1 MKLALWLC
9 ILIPSVFSQVY
20 DNSMKQAINPKR
32 IQYSSIDNS
41 INVALYPSDCNGSSG
56 HCDGRHRNEVRTHCY
71 NKFQTRVCLPNIR
84 YKMSSLSFFHIIQL
98 KSPQHSHPLFSIGY
112 YKHQF
117 VIYVFSGYKHIVI
130 GSSNDLAQSCIDV
143 HITRNGNNIDYDID
157 SKSGQVDIP
166 NMGNAYFKF
175 GLYTNGNVPYALFI
189 KFLHTECN

>member
-1 MKLALWLC
+1 
-9 ILIPSVFSQVY
+9 
-20 DNSMKQAINPKR
+20 
-32 IQYSSIDNS
+32 
-41 INVALYPSDCNGSSG
+41 
-56 HCDGRHRNEVRTHCY
+56 
-71 NKFQTRVCLPNIR
+71 
-84 YKMSSLSFFHIIQL
+84 MSSSSFFHIIQL
-98 KSPQHSHPLFSIGY
+98 KSPQHSHPLFSVGY

-143 HITRNGNNIDYDID
+143 HLTRNGNNIEYDID

-189 KFLHTECN
+189 KFLHTTCD